1 LDGSITRFSYKGT
14 PIHEKERMKA
24 PREGQ
29 ERWERT
35 VSRYFAVHGLK
46 VKWSYPQ
53 RRFVGIAGHM
63 FARLNPYN
71 EVKMWELMPQT
82 LRKYETERNPDG
94 KQVVIFATNRRYGD
108 SVDDSIVV
116 LRLGTFLPM
125 LKALVDS
132 DKERW
137 TDAPDN

>member
-1 LDGSITRFSYKGT
+1 
-14 PIHEKERMKA
+14 MKA